1 MDHLNIFNPYENK
14 PLNHEDQLTR
24 ALLILVKNSKP
35 VELTFTDMIIEQ
47 MVKAG
52 CKSIPKR
59 LTEGTAGLDVV
70 KTQIWSSTKNEL
82 TAVSGRLVSVLIT
95 DKKLEA
101 NHRVERT
108 ERVAVYDAIIHYK
121 PDWIFVVENKPDHR
135 NVWVDQMSAAF
146 NESFEVEPQP
156 IILSWQDIITR
167 ISTIKEN
174 ALLQGA
180 EASLA
185 DDFLDFVADQF
196 PELNPYDRLGLCKD
210 NPYLLDRRCQSLM
223 EDSKLGPVDYHRG
236 WHYYIEL
243 TDGAAKEIA
252 LYPHTLSDGKWEI
265 RLALYPGDTINQ
277 ARHFYSH
284 LKLDKV
290 LLLPDVGWQPRPNFH
305 FAFRSS
311 NLVWTAVTCPFKA
324 YLEFWIKQV
333 KANALGQVQ
342 RKDWDQLFRTLGEAG
357 MLSDQDDVQ
366 VREKI
371 VDTRM
376 DRINVCPGV
385 EFLFR
390 WSQVD
395 AIDLDSKGAFLP
407 SFVRRVKECLG
418 TWQ

>member
-24 ALLILVKNSKP
+24 ALLILVKNAK
-35 VELTFTDMIIEQ
+35 VIELAFTDLIIDQ
-47 MVKAG
+47 MVNVG

-59 LTEGTAGLDVV
+59 LTEGTAGIDVV

-82 TAVSGRLVSVLIT
+82 TAASGRLVSVLIT

-108 ERVAVYDAIIHYK
+108 ERVAVYDAIIRYK

-146 NESFEVEPQP
+146 SESFEVEPQP
-156 IILSWQDIITR
+156 IILSWQEIITR
-167 ISTIKEN
+167 ISTINEN

-185 DDFLDFVADQF
+185 DDFVDFVAHQF
-196 PELNPYDRLGLCKD
+196 PELNPYDRFGLCKG
-210 NPYLLDRRCQSLM
+210 NPYLLDRRCLSLM

-236 WHYYIEL
+236 WHHYIEL
-243 TDGAAKEIA
+243 TDGAAKQIA
-252 LYPHTLSDGKWEI
+252 LYPHTPPDGKWEI
-265 RLALYPGDTINQ
+265 CLALYPGATINQ

-284 LKLDKV
+284 LKLDEV
-290 LLLPDVGWQPRPNFH
+290 LRLPDAGWQARPNFH

-311 NLVWTAVTCPFKA
+311 NLVYTAVSCSLKA
-324 YLEFWIKQV
+324 YLEFWVNQV

-342 RKDWDQLFRTLGEAG
+342 RKDWDTLFKTLAKAG

-366 VREKI
+366 IREKI
-371 VDTRM
+371 VNTRM
-376 DRINVCPGV
+376 DRINVCPEV
-385 EFLFR
+385 ELLFR
-390 WSQVD
+390 WSHVD
-395 AIDLDSKGAFLP
+395 AIDLDNKGAFLS
-407 SFVRRVKECLG
+407 SFVKRVKECTE

>member
-1 MDHLNIFNPYENK
+1 MDHLNIFNPYESK

-24 ALLILVKNSKP
+24 ALLILVKNSKT
-35 VELTFTDMIIEQ
+35 VELAFSDMIINQ
-47 MVKAG
+47 MVAAG

-82 TAVSGRLVSVLIT
+82 TDVSGRLVSVLIT
-95 DKKLEA
+95 DKKLEP

-121 PDWIFVVENKPDHR
+121 PDWIFVIENKPDHR
-135 NVWVDQMSAAF
+135 NVWLDQMSAAF
-146 NESFEVEPQP
+146 SESFEVVAEP
-156 IILSWQDIITR
+156 IILTWQEIITR

-174 ALLQGA
+174 ALLLGA

-185 DDFLDFVADQF
+185 DDFLGFVADQF
-196 PELNPYDRLGLCKD
+196 PELNPYDRFGLCKG
-210 NPYLLDRRCQSLM
+210 NQYLLDRRCLSLM
-223 EDSKLGPVDYHRG
+223 ENSKLGPVDYHRG

-243 TDGAAKEIA
+243 SNGAAKEIA
-252 LYPHTLSDGKWEI
+252 LYPETLPDRDWEI

-277 ARHFYSH
+277 ARHFYSQ

-290 LLLPDVGWQPRPNFH
+290 LQLPNTGWRIRPNFH

-311 NLVWTAVTCPFKA
+311 NLVWTSVSCPLDR
-324 YLEFWIKQV
+324 YLEFWLIRV
-333 KANALGQVQ
+333 KANQLGQVH
-342 RKDWDQLFRTLGEAG
+342 RKDWDSLLKELANAG
-357 MLSDQDDVQ
+357 MLSRNDDVQ
-366 VREKI
+366 IKERI
-371 VDTRM
+371 IDTRM
-376 DRINVCPGV
+376 DRINICPGV

-395 AIDLDSKGAFLP
+395 AIDLDNKSAFLP
-407 SFVRRVKECLG
+407 SFVQRVKECTG
-418 TWQ
+418 TWL

>member
-1 MDHLNIFNPYENK
+1 MDHLNVFNPYENK

-24 ALLILVKNSKP
+24 ALLILVKGSKF
-35 VELTFTDMIIEQ
+35 VELTFTDMIIDQ
-47 MVKAG
+47 MVKAE

-82 TAVSGRLVSVLIT
+82 SSVSGRLVSVLIT
-95 DKKLEA
+95 DKKLEP

-108 ERVAVYDAIIHYK
+108 DRVAVYDAIIHYK

-146 NESFEVEPQP
+146 SESFEVEPQP
-156 IILSWQDIITR
+156 IILTWQGIIAR

-174 ALLQGA
+174 ELLHGA

-185 DDFLDFVADQF
+185 GDFLDFVADQF
-196 PELNPYDRLGLCKD
+196 PELNPYDRFGLCKG
-210 NPYLLDRRCQSLM
+210 NQYLLDRRCLSLM
-223 EDSKLGPVDYHRG
+223 ENSKLGPVDYHRG

-252 LYPHTLSDGKWEI
+252 LYPQALPDGDWEI

-284 LKLDKV
+284 LKPDKA
-290 LLLPDVGWQPRPNFH
+290 LALSYAGWSIRPNFH

-311 NLVWTAVTCPFKA
+311 NLVWTSVSCSLGE
-324 YLEFWIKQV
+324 YLDFWLQRV
-333 KANALGQVQ
+333 KANKLGQVQ
-342 RKDWDQLFRTLGEAG
+342 RKDWDFLFKELSRVG
-357 MLSDQDDVQ
+357 MLSEQDDIQ
-366 VREKI
+366 LKEKI
-371 VDTRM
+371 IDTRM

-385 EFLFR
+385 EFLFQ

-395 AIDLDSKGAFLP
+395 AIDLDNKGAFRA
-407 SFVRRVKECLG
+407 SFVKRVKECTD